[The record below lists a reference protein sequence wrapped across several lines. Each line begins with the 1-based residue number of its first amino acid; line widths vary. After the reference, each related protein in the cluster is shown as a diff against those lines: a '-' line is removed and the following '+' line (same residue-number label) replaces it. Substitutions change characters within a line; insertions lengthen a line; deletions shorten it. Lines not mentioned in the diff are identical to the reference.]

1 MNKKKI
7 LKPLLIVTAV
17 VILTAVGVGTYLFNM
32 PHRDVQSTASDFSY
46 MATAIV
52 NEYLE
57 DADKANEKY
66 LDEEGESKILEVSG
80 NVFSIT
86 EDFNHQKVV
95 LLKGENDKAG
105 VSCTFTPET
114 NDAVLSLK
122 IGDHISIKGVIR
134 SGASYDD
141 DLGMYEHV
149 IMEKS
154 KIISSK

>member
-7 LKPLLIVTAV
+7 IKPLLIV
-17 VILTAVGVGTYLFNM
+17 VGIGLLVGTGIVLYLFNM
-32 PHRDVQSTASDFSY
+32 PHRDVQATSADFSY
-46 MATAIV
+46 TASAV
-52 NEYLE
+52 VDEYLS
-57 DADKANEKY
+57 DADKANAKY

-80 NVFSIT
+80 TVFSIS
-86 EDFNHQKVV
+86 EDFNQQKVV

-105 VSCTFTPET
+105 VSCTFTSET
-114 NDAVLSLK
+114 NAAVASLK
-122 IGDHISIKGVIR
+122 IGDQVIIKGVIR

-141 DLGMYEHV
+141 DLGMYENV